1 MGIFVELW
9 KNTQKYQ
16 KIHAKYGKKCAF
28 LIGHNFVGIILCSDY
43 ATRHNI
49 MLHYASRHN
58 IMLCDYAQYCACVR
72 ECEVKGLNLTIFFL
86 DTGGSKRIWLC

>member
-1 MGIFVELW
+1 MDVFVELW
-9 KNTQKYQ
+9 KNTQKSQ

-28 LIGHNFVGIILCSDY
+28 LVGHNFVGIILCSDY

-58 IMLCDYAQYCACVR
+58 IMLCDYALMLCVYAR
-72 ECEVKGLNLTIFFL
+72 DVTQIKTHYKNSLKPTCFCVMLM
-86 DTGGSKRIWLC
+86 